1 MKYTILFILT
11 LFIFISCKQEF
22 ASKEIEK
29 SYNSVMHVHD
39 EVMPE
44 LNTIHHLRKKLKPYK
59 KSNEE
64 VLNLMDNLEKADDGM
79 MIWMREF
86 DLDKSATESMQLDYL
101 NDEQTKI
108 NKVSEDMKSSIANAQ
123 EFLNVIKEAQ

>member
-1 MKYTILFILT
+1 
-11 LFIFISCKQEF
+11 
-22 ASKEIEK
+22 
-29 SYNSVMHVHD
+29 MHVHD